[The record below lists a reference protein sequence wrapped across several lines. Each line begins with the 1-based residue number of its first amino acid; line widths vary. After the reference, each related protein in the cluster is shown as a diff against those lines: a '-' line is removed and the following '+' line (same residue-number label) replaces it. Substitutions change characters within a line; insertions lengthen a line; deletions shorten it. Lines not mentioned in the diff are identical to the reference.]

1 LETSSVKRM
10 RPVDRRGDVFSKE
23 RIISP
28 AESTAGACETA
39 GKSGKQIERCVL
51 STLQIAERL
60 DCKGDSREWEE
71 LLVLAEGDRPTDC
84 KELRLKDP
92 LKSDV
97 CLMASEKRAIVD
109 RGFQ

>member
-1 LETSSVKRM
+1 MRM
-10 RPVDRRGDVFSKE
+10 RPVNRRGDVFSKE
-23 RIISP
+23 RIVSP
-28 AESTAGACETA
+28 AESAAGACETA

-60 DCKGDSREWEE
+60 DCKGDSRKWEE
-71 LLVLAEGDRPTDC
+71 LLVLAERA
-84 KELRLKDP
+84 RLPPNRLQRTSPLKTP

-109 RGFQ
+109 RGSQ